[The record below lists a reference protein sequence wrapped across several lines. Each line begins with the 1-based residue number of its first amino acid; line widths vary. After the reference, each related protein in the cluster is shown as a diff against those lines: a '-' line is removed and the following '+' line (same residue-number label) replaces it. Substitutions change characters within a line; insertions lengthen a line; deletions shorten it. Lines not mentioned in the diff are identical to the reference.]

1 MCRCK
6 YPKTIK
12 KNEITI
18 LEDGKGERC
27 YKISFKL
34 GKEGSNLLVVSR
46 APKGA
51 EENSCNSLYKRIIK
65 YLDRNKSEFNG
76 IKNLV
81 IVNLFSIYEYEKGDL
96 YEECLSKGI
105 QYVEGNENNNYNDKI
120 IAEEIRKAD
129 YIIAAWGEPLDGL
142 DQIYVNRVELVL
154 KSLRHEI
161 IDSATKKHVLRVG
174 NISKKGYPK
183 HCLAWSYSD
192 GLYDLFE

>member
-76 IKNLV
+76 IKNLA
-81 IVNLFSIYEYEKGDL
+81 IVNLFSIY
-96 YEECLSKGI
+96 
-105 QYVEGNENNNYNDKI
+105 QY
-120 IAEEIRKAD
+120 
-129 YIIAAWGEPLDGL
+129 
-142 DQIYVNRVELVL
+142 
-154 KSLRHEI
+154 
-161 IDSATKKHVLRVG
+161 
-174 NISKKGYPK
+174 
-183 HCLAWSYSD
+183 
-192 GLYDLFE
+192 